1 MTKYFNDL
9 SQLARH
15 YTETGRPK
23 HGSPED
29 RGAADRYYGR
39 MFNPHWEDHSG
50 RRYTRIDAQDMSRA
64 EIAAY
69 THGFN
74 NEEGQK
80 DWGVPYDVVEGECEE
95 RVND

>member
-1 MTKYFNDL
+1 MTQHFNDL
-9 SQLARH
+9 SLIARH

-95 RVND
+95 HAND